1 MEALNKISKMLKD
14 WMMFALLKGCYM
26 FNLVDRK
33 SHSRRI
39 AFTLLLVVGCLSII
53 GHTNAAGGGDD
64 IHLELTIKD
73 GLENTAIGV
82 GLSILIVVYILII
95 FETVHRTLAAAVGG
109 LAAVIALNYFTN
121 EPALSLKAVTTM
133 IDWETIGLLL
143 GMMVMVGVISHTGVF
158 EWFAVEAYKKS
169 EGSIWSLVVILCIVT
184 AVLSAFL
191 DNVTTI
197 LLLTP
202 VTIQLAKVLD
212 LQPVPLL
219 IAEVL
224 FSNIGGAATMIGD
237 PPNIMIGSGLSPS
250 AIEDAKTIDGGSYPQ
265 KMIDG
270 GVSFNDFIIEMAPG
284 ILMTIVPAFML
295 LKWMYR
301 DEFSG
306 KRIRDVAE
314 LESKYGIKDHK
325 MLTTSGIILGLV
337 ILGFFLHPVT
347 HMPVSWIA
355 LGGAVFML
363 LATNR
368 HELEEPLEEVEW
380 TTLLFFAGLFVLVH
394 SLQYMGVINWIGEY
408 VEQAIVWFPQGDDG
422 IIRLTAAMLI
432 LLWVSAIASAFIDNI
447 PYTATM
453 IPIVLQISYGANVE
467 LGPLI
472 WALAFGACLGGNG
485 TLIGASANV
494 VMAGM
499 SEEAGYPVSFNE
511 FFRAGFP
518 MMLLTT
524 AIISLYM
531 VLVYAVGGGGMLWK
545 LVLVGISL
553 VGIIY
558 QVYRGKSKGKNL
570 ADSLVDNDFEE
581 LKDLAG
587 KKIQQVKS
595 AVSGASEA
603 E

>member
-1 MEALNKISKMLKD
+1 METLAFSYKMLKD
-14 WMMFALLKGCYM
+14 TVYLASNKGMIM
-26 FNLVDRK
+26 FNLVDK
-33 SHSRRI
+33 NSRSKRI

-53 GHTNAAGGGDD
+53 GHTTAAGSGDD
-64 IHLELTIKD
+64 DLHLTLTIKD
-73 GLENTAIGV
+73 GMKNTAIGV
-82 GLSILIVVYILII
+82 GLAILICVYILII
-95 FETVHRTLAAAVGG
+95 FETVHRTLAAALGG
-109 LAAVIALNYFTN
+109 LTAVIALNYFTN

-191 DNVTTI
+191 DNVTTV

-212 LQPVPLL
+212 LQPVPIL

-237 PPNIMIGSGLSPS
+237 PPNIMIGSGLSPD
-250 AIEDAKTIDGGSYPQ
+250 AIESTEGGKYAELASE
-265 KMIDG
+265 
-270 GVSFNDFIIEMAPG
+270 GVNFNDFIIEMAPG
-284 ILMTIVPAFML
+284 ILMTVVPAFML

-314 LESKYGIKDHK
+314 LEAKYGIKDYK
-325 MLTTSGIILGLV
+325 MLTTSGFILGLV
-337 ILGFFLHPVT
+337 ILGFFLHPIT

-355 LGGAVFML
+355 LGGAVLML

-368 HELEEPLEEVEW
+368 HELDEPLEEVEW

-394 SLQYMGVINWIGEY
+394 SLQYMGVINFIGEY

-422 IIRLTAAMLI
+422 IIRLTAAMVI
-432 LLWVSAIASAFIDNI
+432 LLWVSAVASAFIDNI

-453 IPIVLQISYGANVE
+453 IPIVLQISQGANVE

-511 FFRAGFP
+511 FFKAGFP
-518 MMLLTT
+518 MMILTT
-524 AIISLYM
+524 AIVTLYM
-531 VLVYAVGGGGMLWK
+531 VLVYAVGGGGMMWK
-545 LVLVGISL
+545 LALLGITMI
-553 VGIIY
+553 GIIY
-558 QVYRGKSKGKNL
+558 QVYRGRSKGKNL
-570 ADSLVDNDFEE
+570 ADSLVDHDLDE
-581 LKDLAG
+581 LKDLASSKLSKAKG
-587 KKIQQVKS
+587 
-595 AVSGASEA
+595 AVIGASES

>member
-1 MEALNKISKMLKD
+1 
-14 WMMFALLKGCYM
+14 M
-26 FNLVDRK
+26 FNLVDK
-33 SHSRRI
+33 NSRSKRI

-53 GHTNAAGGGDD
+53 GHTTAAGSGDD
-64 IHLELTIKD
+64 DLHLTLTIKD
-73 GLENTAIGV
+73 GMKNTAIGV
-82 GLSILIVVYILII
+82 GLAILICVYILII
-95 FETVHRTLAAAVGG
+95 FETVHRTLAAALGG
-109 LAAVIALNYFTN
+109 LTAVIALNYFTTQD
-121 EPALSLKAVTTM
+121 ALSLKAVTTM

-191 DNVTTI
+191 DNVTTV

-212 LQPVPLL
+212 LQPVPIL

-237 PPNIMIGSGLSPS
+237 PPNIMIGSKMTPD
-250 AIEDAKTIDGGSYPQ
+250 AIESTEGGKYAELASE
-265 KMIDG
+265 
-270 GVSFNDFIIEMAPG
+270 GVNFNDFIIEMAPG
-284 ILMTIVPAFML
+284 ILMTVVPAFML

-306 KRIRDVAE
+306 KRVRDVAE
-314 LESKYGIKDHK
+314 LEAKYGIKDYK
-325 MLTTSGIILGLV
+325 MLTTSGFILGLV
-337 ILGFFLHPVT
+337 ILGFFLHPIT

-355 LGGAVFML
+355 LGGAVLML
-363 LATNR
+363 LATSR
-368 HELEEPLEEVEW
+368 HELDEPLEEVEW

-394 SLQYMGVINWIGEY
+394 SLQYMGVINFIGEY
-408 VEQAIVWFPQGDDG
+408 VERAIEWFPQGDDG
-422 IIRLTAAMLI
+422 IIRLTAAMVI

-453 IPIVLQISYGANVE
+453 IPIVLQISQGANVE

-511 FFRAGFP
+511 FFKAGFP
-518 MMLLTT
+518 MMILTT
-524 AIISLYM
+524 AIVTLYM
-531 VLVYAVGGGGMLWK
+531 VLVYAVGGGGMMWK
-545 LVLVGISL
+545 LALLGITMI
-553 VGIIY
+553 GIIY
-558 QVYRGKSKGKNL
+558 QVYRGRSKGKNL
-570 ADSLVDNDFEE
+570 AESLVDHDLDE
-581 LKDLAG
+581 LKDLASSKLSKAKG
-587 KKIQQVKS
+587 
-595 AVSGASEA
+595 AVIGASES

>member
-1 MEALNKISKMLKD
+1 
-14 WMMFALLKGCYM
+14 M
-26 FNLVDRK
+26 FNLVDNK

-39 AFTLLLVVGCLSII
+39 AFTLLLVVGCLSVI

-82 GLSILIVVYILII
+82 GLAILIVVYILII

-121 EPALSLKAVTTM
+121 EPSLSLKAVTTM

-169 EGSIWSLVVILCIVT
+169 EGSIWSLVVILCVVT

-237 PPNIMIGSGLSPS
+237 PPNIMIGSGLSES
-250 AIEDAKTIDGGSYPQ
+250 AIASAENGKYADLASDG
-265 KMIDG
+265 
-270 GVSFNDFIIEMAPG
+270 VNFNDFIIEMAPG
-284 ILMTIVPAFML
+284 ILMTVVPAFML

-314 LESKYGIKDHK
+314 LESKYGIKDYQ

-337 ILGFFLHPVT
+337 ILGFFLHPIT

-368 HELEEPLEEVEW
+368 HELDEPLEEVEW

-432 LLWVSAIASAFIDNI
+432 LLWVSAVASAFIDNI

-453 IPIVLQISYGANVE
+453 IPIVLQISQGANVD

-531 VLVYAVGGGGMLWK
+531 VLVYAVGGGGMQWK

-570 ADSLVDNDFEE
+570 ADSLVDHDYEE

-595 AVSGASEA
+595 AVTGASEA

>member
-1 MEALNKISKMLKD
+1 
-14 WMMFALLKGCYM
+14 M
-26 FNLVDRK
+26 FNLVDK
-33 SHSRRI
+33 NSRSKRI

-53 GHTNAAGGGDD
+53 GHTTAAGSGDD
-64 IHLELTIKD
+64 DLHLTLTIKD
-73 GLENTAIGV
+73 GMKNTAIGV
-82 GLSILIVVYILII
+82 GLAILICVYILII
-95 FETVHRTLAAAVGG
+95 FETVHRTLAAALGG
-109 LAAVIALNYFTN
+109 LTAVIALNYFTN

-191 DNVTTI
+191 DNVTTV

-212 LQPVPLL
+212 LQPVPIL

-237 PPNIMIGSGLSPS
+237 PPNIMIGSGLSPD
-250 AIEDAKTIDGGSYPQ
+250 AIESTEGGKYAELASE
-265 KMIDG
+265 
-270 GVSFNDFIIEMAPG
+270 GVNFNDFIIEMAPG
-284 ILMTIVPAFML
+284 ILMTVVPAFML

-306 KRIRDVAE
+306 KRVRDVAE
-314 LESKYGIKDHK
+314 LEAKYGIKDYK
-325 MLTTSGIILGLV
+325 MLTTSGFILGLV
-337 ILGFFLHPVT
+337 ILGFFLHPIT

-355 LGGAVFML
+355 LGGAVLML

-368 HELEEPLEEVEW
+368 HELDEPLEEVEW

-394 SLQYMGVINWIGEY
+394 SLQYMGVINFIGEY
-408 VEQAIVWFPQGDDG
+408 VERAIVWFPQGDDG
-422 IIRLTAAMLI
+422 IIRLTAAMVI

-453 IPIVLQISYGANVE
+453 IPIVLQISQGANVE

-511 FFRAGFP
+511 FFKAGFP
-518 MMLLTT
+518 MMILTT
-524 AIISLYM
+524 AIVTLYM
-531 VLVYAVGGGGMLWK
+531 VLVYAVGGGGMMWK
-545 LVLVGISL
+545 LALLGITMI
-553 VGIIY
+553 GIIS
-558 QVYRGKSKGKNL
+558 QVYRGRSKGKNL
-570 ADSLVDNDFEE
+570 AESLVDHDIDE
-581 LKDLAG
+581 LKDLASSKLSKAKG
-587 KKIQQVKS
+587 
-595 AVSGASEA
+595 AVIGASES

>member
-1 MEALNKISKMLKD
+1 MN
-14 WMMFALLKGCYM
+14 M
-26 FNLVDRK
+26 FNLVDK
-33 SHSRRI
+33 NSRSKRI

-53 GHTNAAGGGDD
+53 GHTTAAGSSGTDVH
-64 IHLELTIKD
+64 IELEIKD
-73 GLENTAIGV
+73 GMENTAIGV
-82 GLSILIVVYILII
+82 GLAILICVYILII
-95 FETVHRTLAAAVGG
+95 FETVHRTLAAALGG
-109 LAAVIALNYFTN
+109 LTAVIALNYFTV

-191 DNVTTI
+191 DNVTTV

-212 LQPVPLL
+212 LQPVPIL

-237 PPNIMIGSGLSPS
+237 PPNIMIGSGLSPD
-250 AIEDAKTIDGGSYPQ
+250 AIESAEGGKYAELASE
-265 KMIDG
+265 
-270 GVSFNDFIIEMAPG
+270 GVNFNDFIIEMAPG
-284 ILMTIVPAFML
+284 ILMTVVPAFML

-314 LESKYGIKDHK
+314 LEAKYGIKDYK
-325 MLTTSGIILGLV
+325 MLTTSGFILGLV
-337 ILGFFLHPVT
+337 ILGFFLHPIT

-355 LGGAVFML
+355 LGGAVLML

-368 HELEEPLEEVEW
+368 HELDEPLEEVEW

-394 SLQYMGVINWIGEY
+394 SLQYMGVINFIGEY

-422 IIRLTAAMLI
+422 IIRLTAAMVI
-432 LLWVSAIASAFIDNI
+432 LLWVSAVASAFIDNI

-453 IPIVLQISYGANVE
+453 IPIVLQISQGANVE

-511 FFRAGFP
+511 FFKAGFP
-518 MMLLTT
+518 MMILTT
-524 AIISLYM
+524 AIVTLYM
-531 VLVYAVGGGGMLWK
+531 VLVYAVGGGGMMWK
-545 LVLVGISL
+545 LALLSITFI
-553 VGIIY
+553 GIIY
-558 QVYRGKSKGKNL
+558 QVYRGRSKGKNL
-570 ADSLVDNDFEE
+570 ADSLVDNDFDE

-587 KKIQQVKS
+587 SKLSKAKG
-595 AVSGASEA
+595 AVLGASES